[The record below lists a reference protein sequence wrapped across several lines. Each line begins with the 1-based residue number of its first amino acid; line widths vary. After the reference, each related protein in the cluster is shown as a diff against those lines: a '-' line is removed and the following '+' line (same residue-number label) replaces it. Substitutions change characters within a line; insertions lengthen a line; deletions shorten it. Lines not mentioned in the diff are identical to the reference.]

1 MLKMKMQTNRIWGF
15 ALMAGLVCSGCSEE
29 VAIEQKDVGE
39 NKKDL
44 TSQMVI
50 NALDGVANS
59 KQLTIRPVL
68 QREVTSILKRHV
80 DTNYTGRG
88 WAVVLSV
95 PDGAVLAMADCDA
108 GDAQSRPF
116 AVRKFFDPGHTVSPF
131 TVAAAFN
138 NGVVAPDSKIST
150 CEDRDKYS
158 YIAGDDKIFGVT
170 EFAVKDALPRS
181 VNSVIKKIGQDLGD
195 NVYSALTSFGL
206 SKNSIIDFGI
216 FNVNGIGGVNLS
228 KMQGSK
234 KMQSVVSVGQGF
246 EVSALQL
253 ARAYAIIANRGCWVD
268 PSLDRVEKP
277 ACKQVVS
284 ADAAEKVVK
293 TLVIN
298 ESSTNK
304 KAAVLNLSVAGKT
317 GTTQIKDVAGQYKA
331 DCFTAVFA
339 GLFPVEKP
347 SHVVVVCYETRRNA
361 SRNYFGGN
369 RPAKAF
375 AEIAE
380 FCIKHKDK

>member
-1 MLKMKMQTNRIWGF
+1 MLKMKIQTNRIWGF
-15 ALMAGLVCSGCSEE
+15 ALMAGLICSGCSEE
-29 VAIEQKDVGE
+29 AEIELKDVGE
-39 NKKDL
+39 KKKAL

-50 NALDGVANS
+50 DALDGVSNS

-68 QREVTSILKRHV
+68 QREVTSILERHA

-95 PDGAVLAMADCDA
+95 PDGAVLAMADCGA
-108 GDAQSRPF
+108 GDVQSRPF
-116 AVRKFFDPGHTVSPF
+116 VVRKFFDPGHTVSPF

-138 NGVVAPDSKIST
+138 DGVVAPDSKIST
-150 CEDRDKYS
+150 CEDRDKYP
-158 YIAGDDKIFGVT
+158 YIAGDDKIFG
-170 EFAVKDALPRS
+170 ESEIAVKDALSRS

-195 NVYSALTSFGL
+195 NVYSALASFGL
-206 SKNSIIDFGI
+206 SKNSIIDFDV
-216 FNVNGIGGVNLS
+216 FDVNGVGGVDLS

-268 PSLDRVEKP
+268 ASLECAGKLAD
-277 ACKQVVS
+277 KQVVS
-284 ADAAEKVVK
+284 TDAVEKLVKILVV
-293 TLVIN
+293 N
-298 ESSTNK
+298 EKSMGK
-304 KAAVLNLSVAGKT
+304 KAAVSNVDVVGKT
-317 GTTQIKDVAGQYKA
+317 GTTQIKDVRGQYET
-331 DCFTAVFA
+331 DCFTAMFA
-339 GLFPVEKP
+339 GFFPVEKP

-361 SRNYFGGN
+361 SRNFFGGN
-369 RPAKAF
+369 RPAEAF

>member
-1 MLKMKMQTNRIWGF
+1 MSKMKLQLNNIWGF
-15 ALMAGLVCSGCSEE
+15 ALTAGLFCSGCSEE
-29 VAIEQKDVGE
+29 VSVGQKEVGE
-39 NKKDL
+39 EKKSL

-50 NALDGVANS
+50 NALDGVTNS

-68 QREVTSILKRHV
+68 QREVTSILERHA

-95 PDGAVLAMADCDA
+95 PDGAVLAMADCGA

-131 TVAAAFN
+131 TVAWAFN
-138 NGVVAPDSKIST
+138 NGVVTPDSKIST
-150 CEDRDKYS
+150 CEDLDKYP
-158 YIAGDDKIFGVT
+158 YIDGDEKIFGVS
-170 EFAVKDALPRS
+170 EIAVKDALARS

-195 NVYSALTSFGL
+195 NVCSGLTSFGL
-206 SKNSIIDFGI
+206 SKNSIIDFDV
-216 FNVNGIGGVNLS
+216 FDVNGVGGVDLS

-234 KMQSVVSVGQGF
+234 KMQSVVSVGLGF

-268 PSLDRVEKP
+268 PSLEGVEKS
-277 ACKQVVS
+277 AGKQVIS
-284 ADAAEKVVK
+284 ADAAEKVAK

-298 ESSTNK
+298 ELSANK
-304 KAAVLNLSVAGKT
+304 KAAVSNLGVAGKT
-317 GTTQIKDVAGQYKA
+317 GTAQIKDAAGQYKA
-331 DCFTAVFA
+331 DCFTAVFT
-339 GLFPVEKP
+339 GFFPVEKP
-347 SHVVVVCYETRRNA
+347 SHVVVVCYETRRNV
-361 SRNYFGGN
+361 SRNYFGGD

-380 FCIKHKDK
+380 FCISHKDK

>member
-1 MLKMKMQTNRIWGF
+1 MSKMKLQLNNIWGF
-15 ALMAGLVCSGCSEE
+15 ALTAGLFCSGCSEE
-29 VAIEQKDVGE
+29 VSVGQKEVGE
-39 NKKDL
+39 EKKAL

-50 NALDGVANS
+50 NAIDGVANS
-59 KQLTIRPVL
+59 DQLTILPVL
-68 QREVTSILKRHV
+68 QREVASILKRHA

-88 WAVVLSV
+88 WAVVLSA
-95 PDGAVLAMADCDA
+95 PDGAVLAMADFGA
-108 GDAQSRPF
+108 GDAQSRPL
-116 AVRKFFDPGHTVSPF
+116 AVKKFFDPGHTVSPF

-138 NGVVAPDSKIST
+138 NGVVTPDSKIST
-150 CEDRDKYS
+150 GEDRDKYP
-158 YIAGDDKIFGVT
+158 YVDGDEKIFGVS
-170 EFAVKDALPRS
+170 EIAVKDALPRS

-206 SKNSIIDFGI
+206 SKNSIIDFDV
-216 FNVNGIGGVNLS
+216 FDVNGVGGVDLS
-228 KMQGSK
+228 KMQGTK
-234 KMQSVVSVGQGF
+234 KIQSVVSVGQGF

-268 PSLDRVEKP
+268 PSLEGVEKS
-277 ACKQVVS
+277 AGKQVIS

-293 TLVIN
+293 ALVIN

-304 KAAVLNLSVAGKT
+304 KAAVSNLSVAGKT
-317 GTTQIKDVAGQYKA
+317 GTTQIKDVAGHYKA

-361 SRNYFGGN
+361 SQNYFGGDS
-369 RPAKAF
+369 PAEAF